1 MSRLLRADF
10 VRMFKSRIFWAGVL
24 FMAGFAGFAVFT
36 RWSDMKAVL
45 GYYCFADDILFVGE
59 MYVGMVISVFMGI
72 FVAVEYSSGTI
83 RNKHII
89 GHSRTAMYLSNLVV
103 CSVASVIMNLAFIAV
118 VLASSAMGIIGGFSG
133 FSMSSKASFLIL
145 VSTFSVIA
153 LTAIFLFVYMLITG
167 RIAGFAAM
175 ILCLLMMMT
184 AMTIDAR
191 LSAQEYTATY
201 RTTVVD
207 ENGEMQEV
215 EQPLTKNP
223 KYLTGTKKKVFQ
235 FLHDTLPMDQ
245 ILQIGQTKTCD
256 VDFIVSSLVITIVV
270 TGVGIFIFRKKDLK

>member
-24 FMAGFAGFAVFT
+24 FMAGFAGFVVFT
-36 RWSDMKAVL
+36 QWSDMKASSASFA
-45 GYYCFADDILFVGE
+45 CFADDILFAGE
-59 MYVGMVISVFMGI
+59 MYVGMVIAVFMGI

-89 GHSRTAMYLSNLVV
+89 GHSRTAMYLSNLVI
-103 CSVASVIMNLAFIAV
+103 CSVASVIMHLAFIAV
-118 VLASSAMGIIGGFSG
+118 VLASSAMGIIGGFST
-133 FSMSSKASFLIL
+133 SYSKAPFLIL

-215 EQPLTKNP
+215 EVPITKNP
-223 KYLTGTKKKVFQ
+223 KYLTGTKKKVFL

-245 ILQIGQTKTCD
+245 ILQIVRTKTCD
-256 VDFIVSSLVITIVV
+256 EDFIVSSLVVTIVV
-270 TGVGIFIFRKKDLK
+270 TGVGIFIFCKKDLK

>member
-89 GHSRTAMYLSNLVV
+89 GHSRTAMYLSNLVI

-118 VLASSAMGIIGGFSG
+118 VLASSAIGIIGELSI
-133 FSMSSKASFLIL
+133 SHSKAFFLIL

-167 RIAGFAAM
+167 RIAGFAATIM
-175 ILCLLMMMT
+175 CLFMLFT
-184 AMTIDAR
+184 ASSINYR
-191 LSAQEYTATY
+191 LSAKEYIEPY
-201 RTTVVD
+201 SITVVD
-207 ENGEMQEV
+207 ENGEEQEV

-223 KYLTGTKKKVFQ
+223 KYLTGTKKKVFL

-245 ILQIGQTKTCD
+245 ILQIVRTKTCD